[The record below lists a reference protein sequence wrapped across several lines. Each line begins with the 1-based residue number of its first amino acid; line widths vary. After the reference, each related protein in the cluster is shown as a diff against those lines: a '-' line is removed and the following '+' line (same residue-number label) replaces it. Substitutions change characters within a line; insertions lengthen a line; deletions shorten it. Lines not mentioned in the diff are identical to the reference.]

1 MAIVTANHINSVFSN
16 IINDYMNKGYVISTD
31 TMSGCF
37 SGEICHIDLKH
48 NDKPDEMIRV
58 WLLKD
63 YSEKLQASHSYS
75 YIDMITI
82 SARKY
87 NLHSGRSHW
96 YDNGEQI
103 GTPVIFYK
111 VKENEKCHAY
121 TDSLD
126 ECKSI
131 IDLREERF
139 DRNYI
144 QRNVRKDLDLNKVSI
159 NVKDLIINRIREVP
173 GAKRAKGYDCIKRI
187 SLNKDSNN
195 RLYCES
201 YWEFNN
207 RSGKVIL
214 K

>member
-16 IINDYMNKGYVISTD
+16 IVSDYLNKGYVISTG

-37 SGEICHIDLKH
+37 SREICHIDLKH
-48 NDKPDEMIRV
+48 NDNPNEMIRV

-63 YSEKLQASHSYS
+63 HSEKLQANHTYS
-75 YIDMITI
+75 YVNIITI
-82 SARKY
+82 SVKKY
-87 NLHSGRSHW
+87 DSGRSFW
-96 YDNGEQI
+96 YDAGEQI
-103 GTPVIFYK
+103 GTPIVFYQIK
-111 VKENEKCHAY
+111 DHAY

-139 DRNYI
+139 DRKYI

-173 GAKRAKGYDCIKRI
+173 GANRAKGYDCIKRI
-187 SLNKDSNN
+187 SLEKDSNN

-207 RSGKVIL
+207 RSGKIIL